1 MATHP
6 RLTIRDLRAR
16 PVNVPMRIPLQ
27 TSGGTVGVAPLALVD
42 LVTEQGVTG
51 IAWNEENVSRYLVA

>member
-1 MATHP
+1 MGGPWRGERPWQRPP

-51 IAWNEENVSRYLVA
+51 HA